1 MIALA
6 AAIRD
11 YWHAVERDL
20 ATLQLDADDI
30 GTPKL
35 PVTKLISIV
44 LAAPPG
50 TACHHFSPD
59 AWSRT
64 DELLATLSEQQ
75 AGVVTLNAR
84 YARPQVDS
92 TPQKP
97 YSELAALPSYRGI
110 VLEAHPADEFTVRL
124 KERQR
129 IAREGAHTS

>member
-20 ATLQLDADDI
+20 ATMGLDADDI
-30 GTPKL
+30 GTAKL
-35 PVTKLISIV
+35 DDCKFISIV

-50 TACHHFSPD
+50 SACHHFNPK

-64 DELLATLSEQQ
+64 DELIATLGEQQ
-75 AGVVTLNAR
+75 AGVVTLNGR
-84 YARPQVDS
+84 YERPEVDS
-92 TPQKP
+92 TPRKP
-97 YSELAALPSYRGI
+97 ASVLDGMMPYRGVVLDALPN
-110 VLEAHPADEFTVRL
+110 DEFTVKL

-129 IAREGAHTS
+129 IAREGAKTS

>member
-20 ATLQLDADDI
+20 IDLGFTADDI
-30 GTPKL
+30 GVKL
-35 PVTKLISIV
+35 DDCQLISIV

-50 TACHHFSPD
+50 TACHHFNPN

-64 DELLATLSEQQ
+64 DELLATLGEQQ
-75 AGVVTLNAR
+75 AGVVTLSGR
-84 YARPQVDS
+84 YERPQVDS
-92 TPQKP
+92 TPRKP
-97 YSELAALPSYRGI
+97 ASVLDGMTPYRGVVLDALPN
-110 VLEAHPADEFTVRL
+110 DEFMVKL

-129 IAREGAHTS
+129 IAREGAKTS

>member
-20 ATLQLDADDI
+20 FTLNFTADDI
-30 GTPKL
+30 GVKL
-35 PVTKLISIV
+35 DDCQLISIV

-50 TACHHFSPD
+50 TACHHFNPN

-64 DELLATLSEQQ
+64 DELIATLGEQQ
-75 AGVVTLNAR
+75 AGVVTLNGR
-84 YARPQVDS
+84 YQRPQVDS
-92 TPQKP
+92 TPVKR
-97 YSELAALPSYRGI
+97 PSMLDGMTPYRG
-110 VLEAHPADEFTVRL
+110 VVFDALPADEFTVKL

-129 IAREGAHTS
+129 IAREGARTS